1 MRSRAASICVL
12 VSALMAGMLFGTVF
26 GVAGLV
32 LPLTVVCLLAF
43 GVTEACRRLPALAAW
58 RPMLICV
65 AGLIGVCE
73 TVLFGTTA
81 GGLPTGATLTAL
93 TGGLDSWQATLQ
105 STWPAR
111 ADAELVLFV
120 PYLTIVA
127 CAAGIELLHR
137 VRPPLVALLP
147 SLAVAVVSQLYDAA
161 GGVTGLLAGI
171 GLAAIAAVLLATSAD
186 RAGLSG
192 LSSRL
197 VAALRWA
204 PAMVTA
210 IVIGA
215 CLLVVAAPAGRPA
228 YTIQQEQEAPA
239 PGRRIAHPLTDVA
252 RRLTDPRT
260 EVFRYRTTA
269 AVDRWRLA
277 VFDTFDGVTWTSATP
292 YRVMGSRLEPGDGV
306 RVPTDLRTATVTG
319 TGGDLTGPW
328 LPSQPW
334 PESVDGLAP
343 LVDEATGALRIRE
356 ASRPGDVGYTL
367 SWRTPRATRDDL
379 LRAAVDPAGP
389 GGLTDIG
396 AVPAG
401 VVELARQATGDLEPS
416 FHTALKLERYLR
428 KHYRVVAGRDLPTG
442 HSWPQLARFLQH
454 TGPVDGGTSEQFA
467 AAYVLLA
474 RLNGI
479 PARLAVGFRAPAQPV
494 ADGTYV
500 VHNGD
505 ALAWPEVAVD
515 GLGWW
520 PLDPTESA
528 SRARPGAGTQAAVTE
543 EAGDQ
548 VPTTEP
554 TRPPT
559 TQPEP
564 PDDSDTPT
572 SRDDPPIW
580 LRVVPVVLAA
590 VLAAALLVVLAIPV
604 TRAARVAVR
613 RRRRGSAAVVAAWTE
628 ARDRLRAHGVR
639 TEAGM
644 TVRDLVRPAG
654 RIGGRRA
661 VAGLNRLAVA
671 VDATLWSGRST
682 TDAVAG
688 EAWAAVRE
696 VRRGLRDQ
704 PVASRIRAAFHLR
717 SLLRPR

>member
-12 VSALMAGMLFGTVF
+12 VSAGLAGMLFGTVF
-26 GVAGLV
+26 GMAGLV
-32 LPLTVVCLLAF
+32 LPLSVVCLLAF
-43 GVTEACRRLPALAAW
+43 GVTEACRRLPALASW
-58 RPMLICV
+58 RPVLICA
-65 AGLIGVCE
+65 AGLAGVAE
-73 TVLFGTTA
+73 TVLSGSTA
-81 GGLPTGATLTAL
+81 GGLPTRATLTAL
-93 TGGLDSWQATLQ
+93 TGGLDSWQTTLQ

-111 ADAELVLFV
+111 AEADLVLFV

-147 SLAVAVVSQLYDAA
+147 SLAVAVTSQLYDAA
-161 GGVTGLLAGI
+161 DGVTGLLAGVA
-171 GLAAIAAVLLATSAD
+171 LASIAAALLACTEPGKV
-186 RAGLSG
+186 RQ
-192 LSSRL
+192 
-197 VAALRWA
+197 LRWA
-204 PAMVTA
+204 PAMLAA

-215 CLLVVAAPAGRPA
+215 GLLVVADPGGRPA
-228 YTIQQEQEAPA
+228 YTIQQEQAAPA
-239 PGRRIAHPLTDVA
+239 PGRRIAHPLTDLA
-252 RRLTDPRT
+252 RRLTDPRA
-260 EVFRYRTTA
+260 EVFRYRTDA
-269 AVDRWRLA
+269 PVDRWRLA

-292 YRVMGSRLEPGDGV
+292 YRVMGSRLDPGAGV
-306 RVPTDLRTATVTG
+306 RVPTDPRSATVTG
-319 TGGDLTGPW
+319 FDDLTGPW
-328 LPSQPW
+328 LPSQLW
-334 PESVDGLAP
+334 PESVDGPAP
-343 LVDEATGALRIRE
+343 LVDEATGALRVR
-356 ASRPGDVGYTL
+356 AATRSGDAGYTL
-367 SWRTPRATRDDL
+367 TWRTPRASRDDL
-379 LRAAVDPAGP
+379 LRAPVDPAAP

-401 VVELARQATGDLEPS
+401 VVELARQAAGDLEPS
-416 FHTALKLERYLR
+416 FRTALKLERYLR
-428 KHYRVVAGRDLPTG
+428 RHYRVVSGRELPTG
-442 HSWPQLARFLQH
+442 HSWPQLERFLTH

-500 VHNGD
+500 VRNGD

-520 PLDPTESA
+520 PLDPTEA
-528 SRARPGAGTQAAVTE
+528 AGRARPGAGTQAAVTE
-543 EAGDQ
+543 DAGDQ

-564 PDDSDTPT
+564 PADDTAPD
-572 SRDDPPIW
+572 SRDDLPGW
-580 LRVVPVVLAA
+580 LRALPVVLAA
-590 VLAAALLVVLAIPV
+590 LLATGLLMVLAIPV
-604 TRAARVAVR
+604 SRAVRARLR
-613 RRRRGSAAVVAAWTE
+613 RRRHGSAAVVAAWTE
-628 ARDRLRAHGVR
+628 ARDRLRAHGVP

-644 TVRDLVRPAG
+644 TVRDLVPPAG
-654 RIGGRRA
+654 RLGGRRA

-682 TDAVAG
+682 TDAVAA

-696 VRRGLRDQ
+696 VRRGLREQ
-704 PVASRIRAAFHLR
+704 PVGARIRATFHLR
-717 SLLRPR
+717 SLLRPRPPK